1 MGNRNILFFL
11 TLGILLCLGALYALR
26 GVRLMPAAETDAAL
40 TPPLDAVEHVF
51 LERGG
56 QRIGVVRQD
65 GRWLMTAPFASSVDK
80 IRVQRILDAF
90 ESARVRDALS
100 PLELAKREIRL
111 KDLGL
116 TPGVCRVLLEGKGRR
131 LSFVLGNRTPL
142 GAEVYVKRED
152 SPTVFVVGKE
162 LDEVLPRSPD
172 DLRSCRLFAGAPDDI
187 AGLEI
192 RAPGKPFIKLAR
204 REDGWQFVQPDAVPA
219 ASEKVDALLAS
230 VCTNTV
236 SRFVWPSPSNV
247 MDVVQSDTLFKTRLA
262 LYGLERE
269 SGVKVDILPEGCGEP
284 PSTLV
289 FGRAK
294 EDEPGLT
301 YTLLHGSDSIGL
313 VSSKAAGAFGV
324 TPWELRDNRLFTE
337 SPAQVTRLQV
347 ALGASRFVLSQTNRQ
362 WRLETPIA
370 DVADQTA
377 AAELVHAVASLRADR
392 IENAPA
398 DDGAKSREL
407 QYQPLCTGEISFGDR
422 RRAFTVSPDDISNAV
437 CRIRFEDSSLRFFL
451 ATSKLPQG
459 LLNMA
464 GLFALHDKTL
474 LSLSPASVR
483 KIAVRAESGAQTLL
497 ERETADAP
505 WSVVQPSGGKLQA
518 ANLEKLLDALASF
531 KADRIAK
538 LNLSLEDMATYGLR
552 KPWLEVT
559 LTVESA
565 DAVRKTLLVGNS
577 PGFGKRYALVRG
589 SDVLY
594 VLDKAAL
601 DLLSAP
607 LCGEKAD

>member
-11 TLGILLCLGALYALR
+11 TLGILLCLGTLYALR
-26 GVRLMPAAETDAAL
+26 GVRLMPAAETDIEL
-40 TPPLDAVEHVF
+40 TAPLDKVEHVF
-51 LERGG
+51 LERDG
-56 QRIGVVRQD
+56 QRIGVVRQED
-65 GRWLMTAPFASSVDK
+65 RWIMTAPFASSVDK
-80 IRVQRILDAF
+80 GRVQRILDTF
-90 ESARVRDALS
+90 ESAHVRDALS

-116 TPGVCRVLLEGKGRR
+116 TPGVCRILLEGKGRR
-131 LSFVLGNRTPL
+131 QSFVLGNRTPL
-142 GAEVYVKRED
+142 GGEVYVKRED
-152 SPTVFVVGKE
+152 SPTVFIVGKE

-172 DLRSCRLFAGAPDDI
+172 DLRSRRLFTGVPGDI
-187 AGLEI
+187 GGLEI
-192 RAPGKPFIKLAR
+192 RTPGKPFIKLVR
-204 REDGWQFVQPDAVPA
+204 REDGWQFLQPDAVPA
-219 ASEKVDALLAS
+219 ASEKVDGLLAS

-236 SRFVWPSPSNV
+236 SYFVWPSLSNV
-247 MDVVQSDTLFKTRLA
+247 MDVVQSDALFKTRLA

-269 SGVKVDILPEGCGEP
+269 SGVKVDIFPEDREQP
-284 PSTLV
+284 VSLV

-313 VSSKAAGAFGV
+313 VPSAAASAFSV

-337 SPAQVTRLQV
+337 SPAQVTRLQI

-377 AAELVHAVASLRADR
+377 AAELVHAVISLRADR
-392 IENAPA
+392 MENAPT
-398 DDGAKSREL
+398 DDGARSHEL

-422 RRAFTVSPDDISNAV
+422 RRVFTVSPDDISNAV
-437 CRIRFEDSSLRFFL
+437 CRIRFEDSSMRFFL

-459 LLNMA
+459 FLNMA

-483 KIAVRAESGAQTLL
+483 KIAVRAESGEQTLL
-497 ERETADAP
+497 ERETSAAP
-505 WSVVQPSGGKLQA
+505 WAVSRPSGKKIQS
-518 ANLEKLLDALASF
+518 ANLEQLLAALASF

-538 LNLSLEDMATYGLR
+538 LNVSLEDLTTYGLR
-552 KPWLEVT
+552 KPWLELT

-594 VLDKAAL
+594 VLDKTAL
-601 DLLSAP
+601 DRLTAP
-607 LCGEKAD
+607 LWK

>member
-1 MGNRNILFFL
+1 MGNRNIIFFL
-11 TLGILLCLGALYALR
+11 TFGILLCFGTLFALR
-26 GVRLMPAAETDAAL
+26 GVRLMPAAEIVAELAG
-40 TPPLDAVEHVF
+40 PLDTVEHLF
-51 LERGG
+51 LERDG
-56 QRIGVVRQD
+56 QRIGVVCQD
-65 GRWLMTAPFASSVDK
+65 DRWIMTAPFASSVDK
-80 IRVQRILDAF
+80 GRVQRILDAF
-90 ESARVRDALS
+90 ESAHVRDALS
-100 PLELAKREIRL
+100 PLELTTRAIRL

-131 LSFVLGNRTPL
+131 QSFILGNRTPL
-142 GAEVYVKRED
+142 GNEVYVKRGD
-152 SPTVFVVGKE
+152 SPMVFVVGKE

-172 DLRSCRLFAGAPDDI
+172 DLRSRRLFTGMPDEV

-192 RAPGKPFIKLAR
+192 RTPGKPFIKLAR
-204 REDGWQFVQPDAVPA
+204 REDGWQFLQPDAVPA
-219 ASEKVDALLAS
+219 ASEKVDVLLAT

-236 SRFVWPSPSNV
+236 SYFVWPNPSNV
-247 MDVVQSDTLFKTRLA
+247 MDVVRSDTLFKTRLA

-269 SGVKVDILPEGCGEP
+269 TGVKVDVFQEGREQP
-284 PSTLV
+284 VSLV

-313 VSSKAAGAFGV
+313 IPSGAASVFHV
-324 TPWELRDNRLFTE
+324 TPWALRDNRLFTE
-337 SPAQVTRLQV
+337 SPEQVTRLQI

-377 AAELVHAVASLRADR
+377 AAELVHAVTSLRADR

-398 DDGAKSREL
+398 DDGARSREL
-407 QYQPLCTGEISFGDR
+407 QYQPFCTGEISFGDR

-451 ATSKLPQG
+451 STAKLPQG
-459 LLNMA
+459 FLNMA

-483 KIAVRAESGAQTLL
+483 KIAVRMEVGEQVLL
-497 ERETADAP
+497 ERETSASP
-505 WSVVQPSGGKLQA
+505 WTLAQPAGKKLQT
-518 ANLEKLLDALASF
+518 ANLEKLLASLASF

-538 LNLSLEDMATYGLR
+538 LNVSLEDLTTYGLR
-552 KPWLEVT
+552 KPWLELT

-594 VLDKAAL
+594 VLDKTAL
-601 DLLSAP
+601 EQLSAP
-607 LCGEKAD
+607 LFAP